1 LPLSLATTP
10 LAACRFKI
18 VSPVGLCP
26 VAAVGYGLADEIRS
40 FRPPKPGPEWWL
52 LLDLA
57 HDADDVTRRTAC
69 GYDYMAEHTQAS
81 RATVFRWLQKLAA
94 EGLIR
99 VVQHSKSA
107 GRGGGKGERAVYEI
121 QVPPR
126 LAARAAAALIEVSPS
141 MRPQSGIRSHK
152 KGPDSDENQV
162 AARVRPDSRA
172 NPQVTGNQVSRSMR
186 PPLQDPIGRAP
197 VEGARLRP
205 DQDLIDKEE
214 QNSFIGPEREAR
226 RALAAQAGPQ
236 PQETGHPA
244 VKPERKK
251 RPAA

>member
-1 LPLSLATTP
+1 M
-10 LAACRFKI
+10 
-18 VSPVGLCP
+18 
-26 VAAVGYGLADEIRS
+26 GYGLADEIRS

-94 EGLIR
+94 EGLIK
-99 VVQHSKSA
+99 VIQHSRSA
-107 GRGGGKGERAVYEI
+107 GRGGGKGVRAVYEV

-126 LAARAAAALIEVSPS
+126 LAARSAATLNQVSPN
-141 MRPQSGIRSHK
+141 MRPQSEIRSHK

-162 AARVRPDSRA
+162 AACVRPDYQA

-205 DQDLIDKEE
+205 DQDRSDDEQ
-214 QNSFIGPEREAR
+214 QNSFIGPECEAR

-236 PQETGHPA
+236 PQETDSPMR
-244 VKPERKK
+244 PQRNK